1 MSIIIEII
9 ISVVCAIV
17 LMLLTVFGI
26 IIIRRIRARWRSR
39 LAKSNRKDIRGVE
52 KMGYYSFGSS

>member
-1 MSIIIEII
+1 M
-9 ISVVCAIV
+9 ISAVVFV
-17 LMLLTVFGI
+17 LLVVFGI
-26 IIIRRIRARWRSR
+26 IVIRKIRARRRSR

>member
-9 ISVVCAIV
+9 IGVVCTIV
-17 LMLLTVFGI
+17 LMLLIVFGS